1 MKNVVREHINELF
14 HKDSDPISDMN
25 IGGIILKP
33 EFDKLYQEFK
43 NKWIEYL
50 RETVGAT
57 FGKKVKGEFQ
67 KNRRDEPYKTYTF
80 IVKEVSF
87 YFKDKEYLQEHAD
100 TITISPGIIFTSE
113 EDNAYFTDGNHK
125 FYILD

>member
-1 MKNVVREHINELF
+1 MKNVVRENINEIF

-33 EFDKLYQEFK
+33 EFDKLYEEFK
-43 NKWIEYL
+43 NKWVEYL
-50 RETVGAT
+50 RETISVT

-67 KNRRDEPYKTYTF
+67 KNKLNDPYKTYTF
-80 IVKEVSF
+80 IVKEASF
-87 YFKDKEYLQEHAD
+87 YFKDEEYKQRD
-100 TITISPGIIFTSE
+100 THTIIISPGIIFISE
-113 EDNAYFTDGNHK
+113 EDNAYFNDGNHK